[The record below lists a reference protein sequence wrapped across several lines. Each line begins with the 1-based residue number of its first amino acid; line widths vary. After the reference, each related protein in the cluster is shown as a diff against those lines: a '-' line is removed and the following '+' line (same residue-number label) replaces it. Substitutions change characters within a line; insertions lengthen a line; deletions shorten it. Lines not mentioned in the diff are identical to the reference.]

1 MCGGY
6 NTTVLGNPVNINTLA
21 DEEKPVSLSQ
31 AELNE
36 IEERLNLEQM
46 NDDDN
51 EDDDEVEDNT
61 EEHADD
67 DDDDD
72 GEEGEE
78 NEGNTLPEEG
88 DTYEY

>member
-46 NDDDN
+46 ND
-51 EDDDEVEDNT
+51 EDEVEDNT

-78 NEGNTLPEEG
+78 NEGNNLPEEG

>member
-46 NDDDN
+46 ND

>member
-46 NDDDN
+46 NDDD
-51 EDDDEVEDNT
+51 EVEDNT

-78 NEGNTLPEEG
+78 NEGNNLPEER

>member
-46 NDDDN
+46 ND
-51 EDDDEVEDNT
+51 EDEVEDNT

>member
-46 NDDDN
+46 NDDD
-51 EDDDEVEDNT
+51 EVEDNT

-78 NEGNTLPEEG
+78 NEGNNLPEEG

>member
-46 NDDDN
+46 NDDD
-51 EDDDEVEDNT
+51 EVEDNT

>member
-46 NDDDN
+46 NDDD
-51 EDDDEVEDNT
+51 EVEDNT

-88 DTYEY
+88 DTYEYQ